1 MQDRASLLT
10 SAATG
15 FVRLWTPALLILA
28 KPRLDRD
35 KRAMTFSALGDSAV
49 VVALGAGIDA
59 AQLPRVRALAAAL
72 ERDRPAGIVEVVAAY
87 TTVTVFYE
95 PGRLEGDGAT
105 PYERVCRLIVAR
117 GRHLEADAKKNF
129 SKPGRT
135 VEIPVCYGDAF
146 GPDLAEVAR
155 HSGLKPAEVIKRH
168 AGADYLV
175 HAIGFVPGFPYLGGL
190 PKELSTPRRPTPRP
204 VVPVGSVG
212 IGGAQTGIYPLA
224 TPGGWQLIGRTPLAL
239 FRPGE
244 AEPALLRVGD
254 RVKFRAIAPEEL
266 AAWK

>member
-72 ERDRPAGIVEVVAAY
+72 ERDRPAVIVEVVAAY

-155 HSGLKPAEVIKRH
+155 LGWKFWQTRRRH
-168 AGADYLV
+168 N
-175 HAIGFVPGFPYLGGL
+175 
-190 PKELSTPRRPTPRP
+190 
-204 VVPVGSVG
+204 
-212 IGGAQTGIYPLA
+212 
-224 TPGGWQLIGRTPLAL
+224 
-239 FRPGE
+239 
-244 AEPALLRVGD
+244 
-254 RVKFRAIAPEEL
+254 
-266 AAWK
+266 